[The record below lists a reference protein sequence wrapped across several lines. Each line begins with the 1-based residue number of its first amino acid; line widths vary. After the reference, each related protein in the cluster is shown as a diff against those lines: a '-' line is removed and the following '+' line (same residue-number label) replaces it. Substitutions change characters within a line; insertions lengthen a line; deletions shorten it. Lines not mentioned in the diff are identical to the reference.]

1 MRSDTRYREARSSL
15 LASLF
20 VVLAVFVIGKEPP
33 LLPSPPPVWWEETQ
47 WSIAIYL
54 FIFCYRFD
62 RWKCAR
68 FNNVD
73 IAILICNNIMYGC
86 SIRVIVKIIGNEAQ
100 GRKGWK
106 MFKYFR
112 RYILVL
118 KSWDRKGIILR
129 IETNS
134 SAFLFLRFWRLM
146 NLLTKKYLFEL
157 MFESDDTECD
167 EILNTSGDTDRRFPR
182 SIRNSSRVTVWC
194 TRSGTLLR
202 FHPLPDSNS
211 LFDIATSAFLQS
223 NNWPRRTISIFRYPR
238 GKMVKSFVSIS
249 SSIEKSSSI
258 NNSSFPLPKSN

>member
-86 SIRVIVKIIGNEAQ
+86 SIRVIVKIIENEAQ

-118 KSWDRKGIILR
+118 KSWDHPTNWDEFKCFSFFTILK
-129 IETNS
+129 IDES
-134 SAFLFLRFWRLM
+134 SS
-146 NLLTKKYLFEL
+146 YE
-157 MFESDDTECD
+157 
-167 EILNTSGDTDRRFPR
+167 EILIRINVRVGRYRVWWNFEHERRHG
-182 SIRNSSRVTVWC
+182 STV
-194 TRSGTLLR
+194 SAI
-202 FHPLPDSNS
+202 DSK
-211 LFDIATSAFLQS
+211 FIACYCMMYTQRHTF
-223 NNWPRRTISIFRYPR
+223 TF
-238 GKMVKSFVSIS
+238 S
-249 SSIEKSSSI
+249 SSTG
-258 NNSSFPLPKSN
+258 

>member
-118 KSWDRKGIILR
+118 KSWDRKGIIPR

-146 NLLTKKYLFEL
+146 NLLLAKKYLFEL
-157 MFESDDTECD
+157 MFESDKVWWNFEH
-167 EILNTSGDTDRRFPR
+167 ERHGS
-182 SIRNSSRVTVWC
+182 TV
-194 TRSGTLLR
+194 SAI
-202 FHPLPDSNS
+202 DSK
-211 LFDIATSAFLQS
+211 FIACYCMMYTQRHTF
-223 NNWPRRTISIFRYPR
+223 TF
-238 GKMVKSFVSIS
+238 S
-249 SSIEKSSSI
+249 SSTG
-258 NNSSFPLPKSN
+258 